1 MGDKEVNY
9 KETKQ
14 CFTFRS
20 YRECNVSPSGHTEN
34 ARFHLQVIQRM
45 QCFTFRSYRECNVS
59 PSGYTENVMVN
70 HITSPHNFFIQL
82 NSDQSKLATLSYSMQ
97 RWCNSQQGRAT
108 SLTEVDQGKCT
119 DVSKEYRELL
129 LVQKRTLLLIYRD
142 FFRQI

>member
-1 MGDKEVNY
+1 
-9 KETKQ
+9 
-14 CFTFRS
+14 
-20 YRECNVSPSGHTEN
+20 
-34 ARFHLQVIQRM
+34 
-45 QCFTFRSYRECNVS
+45 
-59 PSGYTENVMVN
+59 
-70 HITSPHNFFIQL
+70 
-82 NSDQSKLATLSYSMQ
+82 MQ